1 MGLKA
6 FALSVM
12 ESNSGEKCQK
22 VVRDRRFH
30 CGEQHTHT
38 QTNRARPGQA
48 DGKKIHFLIK

>member
-22 VVRDRRFH
+22 VVRDRRFP

-38 QTNRARPGQA
+38 DKQGAAGA
-48 DGKKIHFLIK
+48 S